1 MVFGVIIPR
10 LLYVLPSDLLV
21 HRLLQAC
28 RGTLLDSG
36 TLVSTDSSCGPGDS
50 DTLGSLR
57 RIPIEA
63 DLLVAYAV
71 QPGKFSASTWIFLS
85 AMICS
90 KEVHDFGALVMVRWI
105 VPRFQNRS

>member
-1 MVFGVIIPR
+1 MIFSLYLSDSTAFSVIIPF
-10 LLYVLPSDLLV
+10 LYVLTSDLLV
-21 HRLLQAC
+21 HRLHQAC

-50 DTLGSLR
+50 GTLGSLR

-71 QPGKFSASTWIFLS
+71 QPGKFSASVWFSIHIDLP
-85 AMICS
+85 
-90 KEVHDFGALVMVRWI
+90 K
-105 VPRFQNRS
+105 RSP